1 MQSFCS
7 NPLSNQ
13 FIQCLKNV
21 LFKIDVYEQLF
32 ISYTSFPGR
41 FVLFITSPNNVFISI
56 NDININ
62 SISLNYYSNGK
73 YILDMKCDNKDL
85 NGLVDDLEKFLF
97 FTKISRPLL
106 EYQQS
111 PYIQDVSQKY
121 LGTDLLHKYV
131 YKSTEITLF
140 YGERKKK
147 DIWCELIVGGCD
159 YCFLPFDLFSSFP
172 FINYLLY
179 IWGNSL
185 YSELMNL
192 FITGIV
198 ISVPTIQ
205 DMFKCDSEI
214 DLYEMIN
221 NNTSTNNDPSVI
233 DLEVTPVFEERSI
246 VTVKSST
253 SDVICYSHKP
263 STNSTSYENIE
274 KSTTETTFRNSS
286 VNKSNSGYRNCHKF
300 NEEFEKILHYVLQ
313 EFMIEQLNKKLIAGN
328 GVEDMYLIQNLST
341 SINQILQSELLP
353 HTKELLES
361 ITFTKDLL
369 EKQIYQNTTS
379 SMMIKKIKPEN
390 YRYNAYEIE
399 S

>member
-1 MQSFCS
+1 
-7 NPLSNQ
+7 
-13 FIQCLKNV
+13 
-21 LFKIDVYEQLF
+21 
-32 ISYTSFPGR
+32 
-41 FVLFITSPNNVFISI
+41 
-56 NDININ
+56 
-62 SISLNYYSNGK
+62 
-73 YILDMKCDNKDL
+73 MKCGIKDL

-97 FTKISRPLL
+97 FTKISRTLL

-140 YGERKKK
+140 YGERKK

-198 ISVPTIQ
+198 ISVPAIQ

-221 NNTSTNNDPSVI
+221 NKTSTNNDPSVI

-274 KSTTETTFRNSS
+274 KSTTETTFKNSS
-286 VNKSNSGYRNCHKF
+286 VNKSNS
-300 NEEFEKILHYVLQ
+300 I
-313 EFMIEQLNKKLIAGN
+313 
-328 GVEDMYLIQNLST
+328 EDMYLIQNLST